1 MLALFMIAVL
11 DEKRAGDFPAR
22 FNCADVIRRWNRDAL
37 ESVAE
42 AKLHH
47 AAVAL
52 NGDEVGEVRRRV

>member
-1 MLALFMIAVL
+1 MIAVL
-11 DEKRAGDFPAR
+11 DEKRAGSFVPAR

-47 AAVAL
+47 AAVSL
-52 NGDEVGEVRRRV
+52 NGDEV